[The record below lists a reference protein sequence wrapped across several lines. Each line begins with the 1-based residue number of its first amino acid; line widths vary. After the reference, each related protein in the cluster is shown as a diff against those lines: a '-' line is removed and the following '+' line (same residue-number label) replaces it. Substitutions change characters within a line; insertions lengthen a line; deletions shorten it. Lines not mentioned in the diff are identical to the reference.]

1 MHFFFPTHEISIEAE
16 SLEEAQDQL
25 QALSNPDTL
34 CDSSTQ
40 SKKSTSSPK
49 RSDTTKSPK

>member
-25 QALSNPDTL
+25 QALSNIDPL
-34 CDSSTQ
+34 CDSSTP
-40 SKKSTSSPK
+40 SKNSTSSPEK
-49 RSDTTKSPK
+49 KDTTKSPK

>member
-34 CDSSTQ
+34 CDSSTP
-40 SKKSTSSPK
+40 SKKSTSSQK

>member
-25 QALSNPDTL
+25 QALSNIDPL
-34 CDSSTQ
+34 CDSSTP
-40 SKKSTSSPK
+40 SKSSTSSQEK
-49 RSDTTKSPK
+49 KGTTKSQK